1 MRVAVALL
9 TLTTASGVGGQ
20 ASSEPDRPA
29 PAFADAAAG
38 PLPLTDI
45 VLFTSGVGYFQR
57 GGSVDGTTIVQL
69 DFKTNQVSDLLKS
82 MVVRDCDGGVV
93 SGVSYSPRDPLNRI
107 LQTFAIDLSSNPG
120 IQALLAQMRGNDV
133 AIRYTIDR
141 GPEREPEHGSA
152 RGTVLGIERAV
163 TGATVVN
170 LVDEGEVSPVDL
182 ATIDSVRVLTPRI
195 AGALHEAL
203 DLIASTKREEDN
215 TVSVAFSGNGR
226 RRVQVGYLLESPIWK
241 TSYRLLVGEQDEHL
255 LQGWGI
261 VENTTEEDWRDVRL
275 TLVSGQPISFRM
287 ELYEPHYVQR
297 PASH

>member
-29 PAFADAAAG
+29 PLFADAAAG

-45 VLFTSGVGYFQR
+45 VMFTSGVGYLQR
-57 GGSVDGTTIVQL
+57 GGSVDGTAIVQL
-69 DFKTNQVSDLLKS
+69 DFKTNQVSDLLKG
-82 MVVRDCDGGVV
+82 MVVRDFDGGVV
-93 SGVSYSPRDPLNRI
+93 SGVSYSSRDPLNRT

-182 ATIDSVRVLTPRI
+182 ATIDSVQVLTPRI

-297 PASH
+297 PASC